1 MASQMLLMSSAL
13 LPQYQAACMPGP
25 QSLISRWSQRTSGLR
40 EDEDFIM
47 GTGVQLIRGMGVGA
61 VKEWPISDSYNQKL
75 LELIFEPKGPP
86 VSSYISLMAVS
97 SWPHKAA
104 YLLQFLNL
112 CPH

>member
-1 MASQMLLMSSAL
+1 MSSAL
-13 LPQYQAACMPGP
+13 LPQYQAACIPGP

-75 LELIFEPKGPP
+75 LELIFKPKGLFLH
-86 VSSYISLMAVS
+86 ISDGSELMTSQGSISVTIS
-97 SWPHKAA
+97 QSVP
-104 YLLQFLNL
+104 LLIS
-112 CPH
+112 